1 MKKPKYLKTICCPV
15 TNEMFE
21 KIMKIT
27 DEKEIAISEFM
38 RESLELKLSL
48 EESRNDS
55 GKSSV

>member
-48 EESRNDS
+48 EESKDE
-55 GKSSV
+55 KSSSSV

>member
-27 DEKEIAISEFM
+27 DVKEIAISEFI

-48 EESRNDS
+48 EESKNE
-55 GKSSV
+55 KPSSTV